1 MKNEKVA
8 FLFPGQASQAP
19 GMGLD
24 LYKNSMAA
32 REVFQEADEILG
44 RKLSKVIFEGTKEE
58 LTRTENAQPSIATV
72 SIAAWRAIES
82 EMGSIQIPNFTA
94 GHSLGEY
101 SSLATAGALSIKETI
116 DLVSKR
122 GELME
127 KACNDSPGGMSA
139 IIGIDSSSVKEVCEE
154 TGTYLS
160 NINTSNQIIIAG
172 KKENLVNAMDLA
184 SRLGAKKAIPLPV
197 AGAFHSALMSSAQ
210 QELNSVIDDANFED
224 AVVPIVANT
233 SAEAITDKRSLRDE
247 LKTQLQNC
255 VLWSDSINYM
265 IEEKVETFYE
275 IGPGSVLSGML
286 KRIDSNLNVQNIGNY
301 NQVLDYVE
309 ARS

>member
-44 RKLSKVIFEGTKEE
+44 RKLSEVIFEGTKEE

-210 QELNSVIDDANFED
+210 QELNSVIDEANFED

-233 SAEAITDKRSLRDE
+233 SAEAITDKGSLRDE

-286 KRIDSNLNVQNIGNY
+286 KRIDSNLSVKNIGNY

>member
-1 MKNEKVA
+1 MKKEKVA

-24 LYKNSMAA
+24 LYKNSIAA
-32 REVFQEADEILG
+32 REVFQEADDILG
-44 RKLSKVIFEGTKEE
+44 RKLSEVIFEGSKEE

-82 EMGSIQIPNFTA
+82 EMGSIQLPNYTA

-101 SSLATAGALSIKETI
+101 SSLATAGSLSIKDTI

-139 IIGIDSSSVKEVCEE
+139 IIGIDSDSVKEVCEK

-197 AGAFHSALMSSAQ
+197 GGAFHSALMSSAQ
-210 QELNSVIDDANFED
+210 EELNTVIDEAKFED

-233 SAEAITDKRSLRDE
+233 SAEAITDKNLVRKE

-265 IEEKVETFYE
+265 IDENVETFYE

-286 KRIDSNLNVQNIGNY
+286 KRIDSNLNVKNIGNY

>member
-1 MKNEKVA
+1 
-8 FLFPGQASQAP
+8 
-19 GMGLD
+19 MGLD

-44 RKLSKVIFEGTKEE
+44 RKLSEVIFEGTKEE

-233 SAEAITDKRSLRDE
+233 SAEAITDKGSLRDE

-286 KRIDSNLNVQNIGNY
+286 KRIDSNLSVKNIGNY

>member
-1 MKNEKVA
+1 MNNEKVA
-8 FLFPGQASQAP
+8 FLFPGQASQTP

-24 LYKNSMAA
+24 LYKNSVAA
-32 REVFQEADEILG
+32 REVFHEADDILG
-44 RKLSKVIFEGTKEE
+44 RKLSTVIFEGSKEE

-82 EMGSIQIPNFTA
+82 EMGTIQIPNFTA

-101 SSLATAGALSIKETI
+101 SSLATAGSLSIKDTI
-116 DLVSKR
+116 NLVSKR

-127 KACNDSPGGMSA
+127 KACNNAPGGMSA
-139 IIGIDSSSVKEVCEE
+139 IIGIDATAVKEVCEE

-197 AGAFHSALMSSAQ
+197 GGAFHSGLMASAQ
-210 QELNSVIDDANFED
+210 EELNNVIDEANFED
-224 AVVPIVANT
+224 AVVPIIANT
-233 SAEAITDKRSLRDE
+233 SAEPITEKNLVRNE
-247 LKTQLQNC
+247 LKNQLQNC
-255 VLWSDSINYM
+255 VLWSDSIEYM
-265 IEEKVETFYE
+265 IDQDVDTFYE
-275 IGPGSVLSGML
+275 IGPGSVLSGMI
-286 KRIDSNLNVQNIGNY
+286 KR
-301 NQVLDYVE
+301 
-309 ARS
+309 

>member
-1 MKNEKVA
+1 MNNEKVA
-8 FLFPGQASQAP
+8 FLFPGQASQTP

-24 LYKNSMAA
+24 LYKNSVAA
-32 REVFQEADEILG
+32 REVFQEADDILG
-44 RKLSKVIFEGTKEE
+44 RNLSTVIFEGSKEE

-101 SSLATAGALSIKETI
+101 SSLATAGSLSIKDTI
-116 DLVSKR
+116 ELVSKR

-127 KACNDSPGGMSA
+127 KACNNAPGGMSA
-139 IIGIDSSSVKEVCEE
+139 IIGIDANAVKEVCEE

-197 AGAFHSALMSSAQ
+197 GGAFHSGLMASAQ
-210 QELNSVIDDANFED
+210 EELNNVIDEANFED

-233 SAEAITDKRSLRDE
+233 SAEPITEKNLVRNE
-247 LKTQLQNC
+247 LKNQLQNC
-255 VLWSDSINYM
+255 VLWSDSIEYM
-265 IEEKVETFYE
+265 VDQDVDTFYE
-275 IGPGSVLSGML
+275 IGPGSVLSGMIKGINSDL
-286 KRIDSNLNVQNIGNY
+286 NAVSYTHLTLPTKRIV
-301 NQVLDYVE
+301 
-309 ARS
+309 

>member
-1 MKNEKVA
+1 MKKDKVA

-24 LYKNSMAA
+24 LYKNSIAA
-32 REVFQEADEILG
+32 REVFQEADDILG
-44 RKLSKVIFEGTKEE
+44 RKLSQVIFEGSKEE

-82 EMGSIQIPNFTA
+82 EMGSIQLPNYTA

-101 SSLATAGALSIKETI
+101 SSLATAGSLSIKETI

-139 IIGIDSSSVKEVCEE
+139 IIGIDSDAVKGVCEE

-172 KKENLVNAMDLA
+172 TKENLVNAMDLA
-184 SRLGAKKAIPLPV
+184 SRLGAKKAIPLPGG
-197 AGAFHSALMSSAQ
+197 GAFHSALMSSAQ
-210 QELNSVIDDANFED
+210 EELNSVIDDANFED

-233 SAEAITDKRSLRDE
+233 SAEAITDKNLVREE

-265 IEEKVETFYE
+265 IDENVETFYE

-286 KRIDSNLNVQNIGNY
+286 KRIDSNLNVKNIGNY

-309 ARS
+309 SRS

>member
-44 RKLSKVIFEGTKEE
+44 RKLSEVIFEGTKEE

-233 SAEAITDKRSLRDE
+233 SAEAITDKGSLRDE

-286 KRIDSNLNVQNIGNY
+286 KRIDSNLNVKNIGNY

>member
-1 MKNEKVA
+1 MNNEKVA
-8 FLFPGQASQAP
+8 FLFPGQASQTP

-24 LYKNSMAA
+24 LYKNSIAA
-32 REVFQEADEILG
+32 REVFQEADDILG
-44 RKLSKVIFEGTKEE
+44 RKLSTVIFEGSKEE

-101 SSLATAGALSIKETI
+101 SSLATAGSLSIKDTI

-127 KACNDSPGGMSA
+127 KACNNAPGGMSA
-139 IIGIDSSSVKEVCEE
+139 IIGIDATAVKEVCEE

-197 AGAFHSALMSSAQ
+197 GGAFHSGLMASAQ
-210 QELNSVIDDANFED
+210 DELNNVIDEANFED
-224 AVVPIVANT
+224 AVVPIIANT
-233 SAEAITDKRSLRDE
+233 SAEPITEKNLVRNE
-247 LKTQLQNC
+247 LKNQLQNC
-255 VLWSDSINYM
+255 VLWSDSIEYM
-265 IEEKVETFYE
+265 ICLLYTSDAADE
-275 IGPGSVLSGML
+275 
-286 KRIDSNLNVQNIGNY
+286 
-301 NQVLDYVE
+301 
-309 ARS
+309 

>member
-1 MKNEKVA
+1 MKKEKVA
-8 FLFPGQASQAP
+8 FLFPGQASQTP

-24 LYKNSMAA
+24 LYKNSIAA
-32 REVFQEADEILG
+32 REVFNEADEILG
-44 RKLSKVIFEGTKEE
+44 RKLSKVIFEGSKEE

-72 SIAAWRAIES
+72 SIAAWRTIES
-82 EMGSIQIPNFTA
+82 EMGSIQIPNYTA

-101 SSLATAGALSIKETI
+101 SSLATAGALSIKDTI

-127 KACNDSPGGMSA
+127 KACNDSPGSMSA
-139 IIGIDSSSVKEVCEE
+139 IIGIDAVSVKEVCEE

-197 AGAFHSALMSSAQ
+197 GGAFHSALMSSAQ
-210 QELNSVIDDANFED
+210 DELNSVIDDANFED

-233 SAEAITDKRSLRDE
+233 SAEAITDKDSVRDE

-265 IEEKVETFYE
+265 IDENVETFYE

-286 KRIDSNLNVQNIGNY
+286 KRIDSNLNVKNIGNY

-309 ARS
+309 SRS

>member
-44 RKLSKVIFEGTKEE
+44 RKLSEVIFEGPKEE

-233 SAEAITDKRSLRDE
+233 SAEAITDKGSLRDE

-286 KRIDSNLNVQNIGNY
+286 KRIDSNLNVKNIGNY

>member
-44 RKLSKVIFEGTKEE
+44 RKLSEVIFEGTKEE

-210 QELNSVIDDANFED
+210 QELNAVIDDANFED

-233 SAEAITDKRSLRDE
+233 SAEAITDKGSLRDE

-255 VLWSDSINYM
+255 VLWS
-265 IEEKVETFYE
+265 F
-275 IGPGSVLSGML
+275 
-286 KRIDSNLNVQNIGNY
+286 
-301 NQVLDYVE
+301 
-309 ARS
+309 

>member
-1 MKNEKVA
+1 MKKEKVA
-8 FLFPGQASQAP
+8 FLFPGQASQTP

-24 LYKNSMAA
+24 LYKNSIAA
-32 REVFQEADEILG
+32 REVFHESDEILG
-44 RKLSKVIFEGTKEE
+44 RKLSQVIFEGSKEE

-82 EMGSIQIPNFTA
+82 EMGSIQIPNYTA

-101 SSLATAGALSIKETI
+101 SSLATAGALSIKDTI
-116 DLVSKR
+116 GLVSKR

-139 IIGIDSSSVKEVCEE
+139 IIGIDSVSVQEVCEE
-154 TGTYLS
+154 TGTFLS
-160 NINTSNQIIIAG
+160 NINTSNQVIIAG

-197 AGAFHSALMSSAQ
+197 GGAFHSALMSSAQ
-210 QELNSVIDDANFED
+210 NELDAVIDNANFED

-233 SAEAITDKRSLRDE
+233 SAKPITDKKSVRDE

-265 IEEKVETFYE
+265 IDEKVETFYE

-286 KRIDSNLNVQNIGNY
+286 KRIDSNLNVKSIGNY

-309 ARS
+309 SRS

>member
-44 RKLSKVIFEGTKEE
+44 RKLSEVIFEGTKEE

-233 SAEAITDKRSLRDE
+233 SAEAITDKGSLRDE

-286 KRIDSNLNVQNIGNY
+286 KRIDSNLSVKNIGNY

>member
-1 MKNEKVA
+1 MNNEKVA
-8 FLFPGQASQAP
+8 FLFPGQASQTP

-24 LYKNSMAA
+24 LYKNSIAA
-32 REVFQEADEILG
+32 REVFQEADDILG
-44 RKLSKVIFEGTKEE
+44 RKLSTVIFEGSKEE

-101 SSLATAGALSIKETI
+101 SSLATAGSLSIKDTI

-127 KACNDSPGGMSA
+127 KACNNAPGGMSA
-139 IIGIDSSSVKEVCEE
+139 IIGIDATAVKEVCEE

-197 AGAFHSALMSSAQ
+197 GGAFHSGLMASAQ
-210 QELNSVIDDANFED
+210 EELNNVIDEANFED
-224 AVVPIVANT
+224 AVVPIIANT
-233 SAEAITDKRSLRDE
+233 SAEPITEKNLVRNE
-247 LKTQLQNC
+247 LKNQLQNC
-255 VLWSDSINYM
+255 VLWSDSIEYM
-265 IEEKVETFYE
+265 IDQDVDTFYE
-275 IGPGSVLSGML
+275 IGPGSVLSGMI
-286 KRIDSNLNVQNIGNY
+286 KRINSDLKVKNIGNY
-301 NQVLDYVE
+301 DQVLDYVE
-309 ARS
+309 SRS

>member
-1 MKNEKVA
+1 MKKEKIA
-8 FLFPGQASQAP
+8 FLFPGQASQTP

-24 LYKNSMAA
+24 LYKNSIAA
-32 REVFQEADEILG
+32 REVFQEADDILG
-44 RKLSKVIFEGTKEE
+44 RKLSEVIFEGSKEE

-82 EMGSIQIPNFTA
+82 EMGSIQLPNYTA

-101 SSLATAGALSIKETI
+101 SSLATAGSLSIKDTI

-127 KACNDSPGGMSA
+127 KACNDSPGSMSA
-139 IIGIDSSSVKEVCEE
+139 IIGIDSESVKEVCEK

-197 AGAFHSALMSSAQ
+197 GGAFHSALMSSAQ
-210 QELNSVIDDANFED
+210 EELNTVIDEANFED
-224 AVVPIVANT
+224 AEVPIVANT
-233 SAEAITDKRSLRDE
+233 SAEAITDKNLVRKE

-265 IEEKVETFYE
+265 IDENVETFYE

-286 KRIDSNLNVQNIGNY
+286 KRIDSNLKVKNIGNY

>member
-1 MKNEKVA
+1 MNNEKVA
-8 FLFPGQASQAP
+8 FLFPGQASQTP

-24 LYKNSMAA
+24 LYKNSVAA
-32 REVFQEADEILG
+32 REVFHEADDILG
-44 RKLSKVIFEGTKEE
+44 RKLSTVIFEGSKEE

-101 SSLATAGALSIKETI
+101 SSLATAGSLSIKDTI

-127 KACNDSPGGMSA
+127 KACNNAPGGMSA
-139 IIGIDSSSVKEVCEE
+139 IIGIDATAVKEVCEE

-197 AGAFHSALMSSAQ
+197 GGAFHSGLMASAQ
-210 QELNSVIDDANFED
+210 EELNNVIDEANFED
-224 AVVPIVANT
+224 AVVPIIANT
-233 SAEAITDKRSLRDE
+233 SAEPITEKNLVRNE
-247 LKTQLQNC
+247 LKNQLQNC
-255 VLWSDSINYM
+255 VLWSDSIEYM
-265 IEEKVETFYE
+265 IEHCLLYTSDAADE
-275 IGPGSVLSGML
+275 
-286 KRIDSNLNVQNIGNY
+286 
-301 NQVLDYVE
+301 
-309 ARS
+309 

>member
-1 MKNEKVA
+1 MNNEKVA
-8 FLFPGQASQAP
+8 FLFPGQASQTP

-24 LYKNSMAA
+24 LYKNSIAA
-32 REVFQEADEILG
+32 REVFQEADDILG
-44 RKLSKVIFEGTKEE
+44 RKLSTVIFEGSKEE

-101 SSLATAGALSIKETI
+101 SSLATAGSLSIKDTI

-127 KACNDSPGGMSA
+127 KACNNAPGGMSA
-139 IIGIDSSSVKEVCEE
+139 IIGIDATAVKEVCEE

-197 AGAFHSALMSSAQ
+197 GGAFHSG
-210 QELNSVIDDANFED
+210 
-224 AVVPIVANT
+224 
-233 SAEAITDKRSLRDE
+233 R
-247 LKTQLQNC
+247 
-255 VLWSDSINYM
+255 
-265 IEEKVETFYE
+265 
-275 IGPGSVLSGML
+275 
-286 KRIDSNLNVQNIGNY
+286 
-301 NQVLDYVE
+301 
-309 ARS
+309 

>member
-1 MKNEKVA
+1 MKKEKVA
-8 FLFPGQASQAP
+8 FLFPGQASQTP

-24 LYKNSMAA
+24 LYKNSIAA
-32 REVFQEADEILG
+32 REVFHEADEILG
-44 RKLSKVIFEGTKEE
+44 RKLSTVIFEGSKEE

-82 EMGSIQIPNFTA
+82 EMGSIQIPNYTA

-101 SSLATAGALSIKETI
+101 SSLATAGSLSIKDTI
-116 DLVSKR
+116 ELVSKR

-139 IIGIDSSSVKEVCEE
+139 IIGIDSVSVKEVCEE

-172 KKENLVNAMDLA
+172 KKENLVNALDLA

-197 AGAFHSALMSSAQ
+197 SGAFHSALMSSAQ
-210 QELNSVIDDANFED
+210 DELNSVIDSANFED

-233 SAEAITDKRSLRDE
+233 SAEAITDKGLVRHE

-265 IEEKVETFYE
+265 IDENVETFYE

-286 KRIDSNLNVQNIGNY
+286 KRIDSNLNVKNISNY

-309 ARS
+309 SRI

>member
-1 MKNEKVA
+1 
-8 FLFPGQASQAP
+8 
-19 GMGLD
+19 
-24 LYKNSMAA
+24 MAA

-44 RKLSKVIFEGTKEE
+44 RKLSEVIFEGTKEE

-139 IIGIDSSSVKEVCEE
+139 IIGIDSSSVQEVCEE

-233 SAEAITDKRSLRDE
+233 SAEAITDKGSLRDE

-286 KRIDSNLNVQNIGNY
+286 KRIDSNLNVKNIGNY